1 MNISDEEQA
10 RRIAAHNKQRLMA
23 SAHAKAIG
31 KDLMDRAKTA
41 RKQTNRAFAELTDK
55 YNKLQNTFDA
65 IHGPVGKFL
74 VNYCGFRDGQPM
86 PLWGDLYEALEKAV
100 LVKKGERCEDIEDE
114 DPKKRD

>member
-23 SAHAKAIG
+23 QTAAKAIG
-31 KDLMDRAKTA
+31 KDLMDRAKQA
-41 RKQTNRAFAELTDK
+41 RAQTNKAFSDLASKFNT
-55 YNKLQNTFDA
+55 LQNTFDG

-74 VNYCGFRDGQPM
+74 VNYCGFQDGQPM
-86 PLWGDLYEALEKAV
+86 PLWTDLYEALEKAV

-114 DPKKRD
+114 DPKRE